1 MFQSVTAMLT
11 VLRYRVVLVV
21 AGLTFS
27 PPTAAGA
34 ETDLGSPDGMLLMLV
49 ATLTEE
55 LVEAVTGEG
64 RCICR

>member
-27 PPTAAGA
+27 PAHGSRGRNG
-34 ETDLGSPDGMLLMLV
+34 LG
-49 ATLTEE
+49 LT
-55 LVEAVTGEG
+55 
-64 RCICR
+64 